1 MGQPRIFRL
10 LLLVLIDKYKPHGYE
25 LMKILNEISGGL
37 IKVGPGTI
45 YPALFFLKARGFIR
59 EISGDRRKKYELTAK
74 GREEL
79 EKHIDK
85 LLILCKNLI
94 SLIESSRSSATR
106 DKVQRQDTR
115 E

>member
-1 MGQPRIFRL
+1 MGQTRIFRL
-10 LLLVLIDKYKPHGYE
+10 LLLALIDKYKPHGYE

-45 YPALFFLKARGFIR
+45 YPALLLLKARGFIR
-59 EISGDRRKKYELTAK
+59 EIGSDRRKKYELTAK

-94 SLIESSRSSATR
+94 SLLESSGSSVTR
-106 DKVQRQDTR
+106 DKDQRQATG
-115 E
+115 